1 MRVAFCFFGGLGF
14 YNNNNKYVYNPSKKS
29 NDIIF
34 LNSYNSFNNFFKEI
48 EHKDI
53 FIHSW
58 SVNDKKKILNYYQ
71 PKKYIIQNQ
80 INFQINLNKIKY
92 ERNIFNLIKNI
103 EKNSEQDPIEL
114 IKNYIF
120 RYKSRWY
127 SQKKSLEL
135 MENYSEK
142 MNISYDWVV
151 QLRFDLVFKKFYDFN
166 SLSSDYIYL
175 LKKNKNRGSALSD
188 FIIISSQKK
197 SKDFKELHDN
207 FNENPIE
214 ATEALK
220 YFLNKKNFLFS
231 ENFLENKDVLI
242 TRVFLDLKKNLG
254 LLRFL
259 IKLIPKF
266 FIKQLINILNK
277 LLSSLEY
284 IYLKK

>member
-14 YNNNNKYVYNPSKKS
+14 YNDKNKSVYNPSKKS

-34 LNSYNSFNNFFKEI
+34 LNSYNSFNNFFKKI

-71 PKKYIIQNQ
+71 PKKYIIQDQ

-92 ERNIFNLIKNI
+92 ERNIFNFIKNL

-114 IKNYIF
+114 IKNHIF

-135 MENYSEK
+135 MEKYSKK

-151 QLRFDLVFKKFYDFN
+151 QLRFDLVFKKFYDLN
-166 SLSSDYIYL
+166 SLNANYIYL
-175 LKKNKNRGSALSD
+175 LKKNKNADSALSD

-197 SKDFKELHDN
+197 SKDFKDLYDN

-259 IKLIPKF
+259 VKLIPKF
-266 FIKQLINILNK
+266 FIKKLINILNK

>member
-58 SVNDKKKILNYYQ
+58 SINDKKKILNYYQ

-135 MENYSEK
+135 MENYSKK

-197 SKDFKELHDN
+197 SKDFKKLYDN

-220 YFLNKKNFLFS
+220 HFINKKNFLFR
-231 ENFLENKDVLI
+231 ENFYENHDVVI
-242 TRVFLDLKKNLG
+242 TRVYLELKKSIG

-266 FIKQLINILNK
+266 FIKKFINVLKKIL
-277 LLSSLEY
+277 SILEY